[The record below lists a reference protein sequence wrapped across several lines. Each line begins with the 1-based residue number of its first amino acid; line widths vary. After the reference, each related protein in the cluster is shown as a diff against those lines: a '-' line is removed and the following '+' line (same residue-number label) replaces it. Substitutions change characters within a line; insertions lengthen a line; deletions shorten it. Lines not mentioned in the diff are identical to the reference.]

1 MSNEVERVNG
11 SAGEVGQLV
20 GEQVV
25 VQGHLNRHFR
35 LDGVDDHHYDDNGHC
50 KDTIAAV
57 DDDMYL
63 FVIVDDEMV
72 RGTSSQPSLFL
83 LLFKKYPEKTE
94 KLENFPKKFKICFFK
109 AKIST
114 LVLADWMVQHCLIVP
129 LLQNTAFLISTLEK
143 SRKLTAQYMEPVTR
157 HPAFIIL
164 YNFVF

>member
-1 MSNEVERVNG
+1 MWWDIGDKDNEDQPWFTASGDIMSNEVEWVNG

-25 VQGHLNRHFR
+25 VQGHLNRHFH
-35 LDGVDDHHYDDNGHC
+35 LDGVDDHHYGDNGHD
-50 KDTIAAV
+50 KDTFAAV

-94 KLENFPKKFKICFFK
+94 KLETFPKEI
-109 AKIST
+109 
-114 LVLADWMVQHCLIVP
+114 QN
-129 LLQNTAFLISTLEK
+129 LLF
-143 SRKLTAQYMEPVTR
+143 
-157 HPAFIIL
+157 
-164 YNFVF
+164 

>member
-25 VQGHLNRHFR
+25 VQGHLNRHFH
-35 LDGVDDHHYDDNGHC
+35 LDGVDDHYYGDNGHG
-50 KDTIAAV
+50 KDTIGAV
-57 DDDMYL
+57 DDYMYL

-94 KLENFPKKFKICFFK
+94 KLETFPKEI
-109 AKIST
+109 
-114 LVLADWMVQHCLIVP
+114 QN
-129 LLQNTAFLISTLEK
+129 LLF
-143 SRKLTAQYMEPVTR
+143 
-157 HPAFIIL
+157 
-164 YNFVF
+164 